1 MNQCTNS
8 AVGSKRYRLTVHCQ
22 GGHSYADFG
31 KENAIETL
39 SKIMYELS
47 HQQIPTE
54 AKTTYNFG
62 KIEGG
67 TTINAIASTATLL
80 YEYRSSMQNCLDIM
94 EKQFLE
100 IVSHYSNVEIEIL
113 GVRPGNG
120 LLNREKFEKFT
131 DHNMRLIKEYY
142 LVM

>member
-1 MNQCTNS
+1 
-8 AVGSKRYRLTVHCQ
+8 
-22 GGHSYADFG
+22 
-31 KENAIETL
+31 
-39 SKIMYELS
+39 MYELS

-100 IVSHYSNVEIEIL
+100 IVSHYSNV
-113 GVRPGNG
+113 RS
-120 LLNREKFEKFT
+120 KTWKWF
-131 DHNMRLIKEYY
+131 IK
-142 LVM
+142 

>member
-1 MNQCTNS
+1 
-8 AVGSKRYRLTVHCQ
+8 
-22 GGHSYADFG
+22 
-31 KENAIETL
+31 
-39 SKIMYELS
+39 MYELS

-80 YEYRSSMQNCLDIM
+80 YEYRSSYAKLFRYHGENKFQ
-94 EKQFLE
+94 E

-120 LLNREKFEKFT
+120 LLNQEKLK
-131 DHNMRLIKEYY
+131 NLQIIM
-142 LVM
+142 